1 MAVRQASC
9 WRLTPSH
16 CLVMAPVFAVLGPP
30 WHVLCDQ
37 FREVAV
43 AGFFLSLLD
52 DQKLLRAECGLIRQ
66 PCSSLE
72 RTTRFDVQ
80 CVGRLAFVLPTWFPL
95 ISTGVWLQPCR
106 LWFAKAQPG
115 ALKRSGNIISW
126 KILKDRIPHCMLY
139 LQPMGLTF
147 TDSRDFTWY
156 QGYVSIRTI
165 PCRKDT
171 FYQIVTW
178 LVQLCCGR
186 GVAMPKA
193 GPPPPKAKAKS
204 QARWVPAHRA
214 SQLVTIGRPV
224 DNLQVSYSW

>member
-9 WRLTPSH
+9 WRLTTSH
-16 CLVMAPVFAVLGPP
+16 CLVMAPIFAVLGPP

-115 ALKRSGNIISW
+115 LWREVAISFLERSW
-126 KILKDRIPHCMLY
+126 KTAPPLHAVPTAYGLDIHGFTRLHMIPTIRIHTYHTMSKGHLLPNSDLACTAMLRSWGCHA
-139 LQPMGLTF
+139 QSWPSTSQSESQVAGPMG
-147 TDSRDFTWY
+147 S
-156 QGYVSIRTI
+156 GS
-165 PCRKDT
+165 
-171 FYQIVTW
+171 
-178 LVQLCCGR
+178 
-186 GVAMPKA
+186 
-193 GPPPPKAKAKS
+193 S
-204 QARWVPAHRA
+204 
-214 SQLVTIGRPV
+214 S
-224 DNLQVSYSW
+224 